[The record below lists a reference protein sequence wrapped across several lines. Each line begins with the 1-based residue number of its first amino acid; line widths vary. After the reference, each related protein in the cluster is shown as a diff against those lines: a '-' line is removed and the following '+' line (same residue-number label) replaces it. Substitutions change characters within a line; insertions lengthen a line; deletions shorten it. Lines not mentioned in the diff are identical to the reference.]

1 MCKMLLSINPEYV
14 ESIIQGD
21 KLFEYRKFRCRD
33 DVDKIVIYATAP
45 TKAVIGEADI
55 AEILEDDVLSIWNQT
70 KDHSGV
76 SYPFFRKYYKG
87 KKKAFAYRL
96 NNLVV
101 YDEPRSLEDIGVSHA
116 PQSFR
121 YLPTATTL

>member
-14 ESIIQGD
+14 KSIIQGD
-21 KLFEYRKFRCRD
+21 KWFEYRKFRCRD

-45 TKAVIGEADI
+45 AKAVIGEAEI

-70 KDHSGV
+70 KDHSGI
-76 SYPFFRKYYKG
+76 SYSFFRKYYKS

-96 NNLVV
+96 KNLVV
-101 YDEPRSLEDIGVSHA
+101 YDEPLSLEDIGVSHA

-121 YLPTATTL
+121 YLSATNTI

>member
-96 NNLVV
+96 KNLVV

-121 YLPTATTL
+121 YLPVVNAV